1 MTTAMTFE
9 TLLALLV
16 AGGAA
21 GSVSYLLL
29 KWWPWYANNPDP
41 DVKRWIAIVGTEFVA
56 LAAWGVAIWMGF
68 VPTPGPTAQE
78 WVNAI
83 ANILLAGGTS
93 YQTSQMW
100 HTKELRR

>member
-1 MTTAMTFE
+1 MNLE
-9 TLLALLV
+9 SLLAMLV

-29 KWWPWYANNPDP
+29 KWWPKYAANPDP
-41 DVKRWIAIVGTEFVA
+41 DVKRWIAIAATELVA
-56 LAAWGVAIWMGF
+56 LAAWGGAIWMGF
-68 VPTPGPTAQE
+68 VPMPGPDAQA

-83 ANILLAGGTS
+83 ANILIAGGTS

-100 HTKELRR
+100 HTKELRVR